1 MVNAIVGSAVFGLP
15 TEYARLLGRA
25 SVLAVV
31 LGGLSTVI
39 IIACIAEVASKF
51 PEPGGSYIYARTV
64 FGRFVGLQV
73 GWFSW
78 AVRLTAT
85 AAGASLFV
93 SYLAGLVPSV
103 EYGWGRTVVLTV
115 LLGGLTAANYIGVRS
130 GAGLSSLFGVAKI
143 GLLLALGVYGTLH
156 SGDRAIAPQMNEIV
170 SPGIRNWF
178 EAFLLLSFMYGGFE
192 TALLPLGEVENPR
205 RAVPAALGVGLAF
218 AIAIYS
224 LIQISVLNTS
234 LAQNSSRP
242 LAVLASTYFG
252 PIGAIITSLGAM
264 VCIYG
269 YLSASVLGTP
279 RLTYAL
285 ADKGD
290 FPTFLCKIHPRF
302 KTPYTSI
309 VLFGVATWAIAV
321 TGSFRIAIALS
332 IGARLVTYGAMCAA
346 LIPLR
351 KRHPERVGFTVPLGP
366 SLSIAGVAMTLALVT
381 RMHERETIA
390 LIITS
395 LVAALN
401 WWWNSR
407 TERTELKDLG
417 DGAGER
423 HDGGNREV
431 LP

>member
-1 MVNAIVGSAVFGLP
+1 M
-15 TEYARLLGRA
+15 
-25 SVLAVV
+25 
-31 LGGLSTVI
+31 
-39 IIACIAEVASKF
+39 
-51 PEPGGSYIYARTV
+51 
-64 FGRFVGLQV
+64 
-73 GWFSW
+73 
-78 AVRLTAT
+78 LT
-85 AAGASLFV
+85 L
-93 SYLAGLVPSV
+93 
-103 EYGWGRTVVLTV
+103 

-143 GLLLALGVYGTLH
+143 VLLLALGLYGTLH
-156 SGDRAIAPQMNEIV
+156 SGGRGMVPQMNEIV

-205 RAVPAALGVGLAF
+205 RAVPTALAVGLAF

-252 PIGAIITSLGAM
+252 PIGAVITSLGAM
-264 VCIYG
+264 VYIYG

-285 ADKGD
+285 AEKGD
-290 FPTFLCKIHPRF
+290 FPAFLARIHHRF

-309 VLFGVATWAIAV
+309 VLFGVGTWAIAV

-366 SLSIAGVAMTLALVT
+366 SLSITGIVMTLALVT

-390 LIITS
+390 LMITS
-395 LVAALN
+395 LVATLN
-401 WWWNSR
+401 WWWISR
-407 TERTELKDLG
+407 KRSNGTEGVQKPVG
-417 DGAGER
+417 
-423 HDGGNREV
+423 
-431 LP
+431 